1 MKNPKLKKLCAVLMA
16 ATISTSLFVGC
27 GSNDTS
33 NEQSKSNSTSTE
45 VKQEIIYNLG
55 ADPQTID
62 PVLNTAIDGSN
73 IIVNAFECL
82 MVLNDKN
89 EAEPAAAESYEVS
102 DDGLVYTFKLRENG
116 KWSDGEPVTANDFY
130 YAWMRGIDKNT
141 AAEYS
146 SN

>member
-16 ATISTSLFVGC
+16 ATISTSLFIGC
-27 GSNDTS
+27 GNSNTS
-33 NEQSKSNSTSTE
+33 NEQSKSNSTSKE

-82 MVLNDKN
+82 MV
-89 EAEPAAAESYEVS
+89 
-102 DDGLVYTFKLRENG
+102 T
-116 KWSDGEPVTANDFY
+116 
-130 YAWMRGIDKNT
+130 
-141 AAEYS
+141 
-146 SN
+146 